1 MPFPQDQVA
10 WLTAN
15 RERLVRWM
23 FLPQLLVALLFL
35 GFAYRTGR
43 THVRVLL
50 RGAQAQGRIVSLRP
64 VQRST
69 GSSNTRLSDSS
80 IIYLPLVEFT
90 ANGRSVHFEDWKGTR
105 SDSGVG
111 TFVPVLHDP
120 ADASTAMLDRG
131 TWNWIPWAPC
141 LAFGALLALVAL
153 KGLLSLLFLQ
163 RSAALQTSKQS
174 N

>member
-15 RERLVRWM
+15 RERFFRWM

-43 THVRVLL
+43 THVHVLL

-64 VQRST
+64 VQMST
-69 GSSNTRLSDSS
+69 GSGTRLSDSS
-80 IIYLPLVEFT
+80 IVYLPLVEFT
-90 ANGRSVHFEDWKGTR
+90 ASGRSVHFEDWKGTR

-111 TFVPVLHDP
+111 AFVPVLFDT
-120 ADASTAMLDRG
+120 ADVSTAMLDRG
-131 TWNWIPWAPC
+131 FWNWLPWAPC
-141 LAFGALLALVAL
+141 LAVGALLALVAL

-163 RSAALQTSKQS
+163 RRAALQTSEQL